1 MTYELTKMTISI
13 LYVEDEIETAQI
25 VELYLQRAGFKVTS
39 YSHGDIA
46 KRAIINLTF
55 DLAILDIMLPGE
67 SGLSLL
73 KLTVAKRI
81 PTIMVT
87 AKSAESDK
95 IFGLD
100 DGADDYICKPFS
112 PNELVSRV
120 KALLRRTRPVPVIK
134 NHQFGDF
141 LFDIKNKNLS
151 LHQHEIIMT
160 NIEFEILEVLITNA
174 GKTYSRKELLD
185 YISKDNIEACERTID
200 THILNLRKKIEVDR
214 RKPQWLMTVFGMGYK
229 FNKGVKAC

>member
-25 VELYLQRAGFKVTS
+25 VELYLQRAGFEVTS

-67 SGLSLL
+67 NGLSLL
-73 KLTVAKRI
+73 KLTVAKGI

-120 KALLRRTRPVPVIK
+120 KALLRRTRPVPVIT

-160 NIEFEILEVLITNA
+160 NIEFEILEVLITNS

-185 YISKDNIEACERTID
+185 HISKDNLEACERTID
-200 THILNLRKKIEVDR
+200 THILNLRKKIEVNR
-214 RKPQWLMTVFGMGYK
+214 RKPQWLMTVFGIGYK
-229 FNKGVKAC
+229 FNKGAKAC

>member
-1 MTYELTKMTISI
+1 MTISI

-25 VELYLQRAGFKVTS
+25 VELYLQKAGYEVAS
-39 YSHGDIA
+39 YSHGDVA
-46 KRAIINLTF
+46 KRAINNLTF
-55 DLAILDIMLPGE
+55 DLAILDVMLPGE
-67 SGLSLL
+67 NGLSLL
-73 KLTVAKRI
+73 KLTVAKGI

-95 IFGLD
+95 IFALD

-120 KALLRRTRPVPVIK
+120 KALIRRTLPSPAIK
-134 NHQFGDF
+134 KYQFGAF
-141 LFDIKNKNLS
+141 IFDIENKNLS
-151 LHQHEIIMT
+151 LNQHEIIIT
-160 NIEFEILEVLITNA
+160 SIEFEILEVLITNS

-200 THILNLRKKIEVDR
+200 THILNLRKKIEVER
-214 RKPQWLMTVFGMGYK
+214 RKPQWLITVFGMGYK